1 MLSHVLAWSYKFF
14 RFQKPC
20 MMHQFIAHM
29 PDMHGLSDVE
39 HAWMESRML
48 TCQGSNLQ
56 SLHCPASDMQHVI
69 LPTLCPR
76 RDRPDCRISRRD
88 SSSWACRLG
97 YMHACVCM
105 VVVVVVGGC
114 VCVCWCLSGLLVML
128 LCWKPLPVQVLL
140 SK

>member
-1 MLSHVLAWSYKFF
+1 
-14 RFQKPC
+14 
-20 MMHQFIAHM
+20 MHQFIAHM

-48 TCQGSNLQ
+48 TCQGSNLH

-97 YMHACVCM
+97 YMHVCVCM
-105 VVVVVVGGC
+105 VVVVVVGG
-114 VCVCWCLSGLLVML
+114 VVVGVR
-128 LCWKPLPVQVLL
+128 VRVRVRVRRTE
-140 SK
+140 